1 MLCTLQALN
10 KKLIIDADFDKNKA
24 YYKMKQV
31 RRMIK
36 GKTVGEEIIKENTD
50 WKIGKGY
57 KVT

>member
-10 KKLIIDADFDKNKA
+10 KKLIIDADFDKNKG

-36 GKTVGEEIIKENTD
+36 GKTVGEQIIKENTD

-57 KVT
+57 KVI